1 VEVERGTGCT
11 TGLGTAR
18 EWAVRMRRWS
28 RICGGGAA
36 CGSCA
41 PSLAHAMHFQRQAGR
56 RVAWFQLYEK
66 HPMYRH
72 TTNNNNNNNNTTTH
86 HLLRVAAPHVHTII
100 HQAMLTLR
108 DRVQVSK
115 FVEDVTWLELTRV
128 AASEK
133 LELGN
138 LPFQASSLVSLRL
151 NPIQIQIYIQ
161 AHNYLV

>member
-1 VEVERGTGCT
+1 
-11 TGLGTAR
+11 
-18 EWAVRMRRWS
+18 
-28 RICGGGAA
+28 
-36 CGSCA
+36 
-41 PSLAHAMHFQRQAGR
+41 
-56 RVAWFQLYEK
+56 
-66 HPMYRH
+66 MYRH
-72 TTNNNNNNNNTTTH
+72 TTNNNNNNTTTTTTH
-86 HLLRVAAPHVHTII
+86 HLLRVAAPHMHTII